1 MAQSNAWSIHIL
13 IHLLLGHYP
22 RFSGHVNPPT
32 FLSKILSI
40 AHFPCMM
47 ESKNFFRDQRGV
59 LLCRCQIPKR
69 EQMPHGMQKTRN
81 DTKFWA
87 LICTLAKKLSSRLW
101 PQLPGKVSA
110 NTSAR
115 QFENVKSGK
124 WRNRAPKADFPLS
137 TASIHG
143 PANRSPG
150 PFFFFHAWFSSKGRT
165 SPFVFVTSRGTKRPV
180 SRWSSPAAWEI
191 RRERNPLPSF
201 FRACLISFFPNL

>member
-1 MAQSNAWSIHIL
+1 
-13 IHLLLGHYP
+13 
-22 RFSGHVNPPT
+22 
-32 FLSKILSI
+32 
-40 AHFPCMM
+40 
-47 ESKNFFRDQRGV
+47 
-59 LLCRCQIPKR
+59 
-69 EQMPHGMQKTRN
+69 MPHGMQKTRN

-101 PQLPGKVSA
+101 PQLPGKASA